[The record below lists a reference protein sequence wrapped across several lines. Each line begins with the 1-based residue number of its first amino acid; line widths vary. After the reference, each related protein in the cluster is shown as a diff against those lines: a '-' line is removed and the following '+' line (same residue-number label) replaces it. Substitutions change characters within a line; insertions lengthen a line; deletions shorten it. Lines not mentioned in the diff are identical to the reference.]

1 MYIKFEIYDFEKH
14 IESIDNEEKFK
25 NLSNEHLDRMK
36 SLIIKYA
43 EVLKSSNSS
52 LVLMTYEAERGLPF
66 QSTELLD
73 RRIEKGTHG
82 SSIGF
87 IF

>member
-1 MYIKFEIYDFEKH
+1 
-14 IESIDNEEKFK
+14 
-25 NLSNEHLDRMK
+25 MK